1 MKINK
6 SFLISF
12 IVGIAFVSIGTLLCI
27 TAYTNMGLAFFFFLP
42 LAVGIS
48 SGTLP
53 DTKSAIWGTVIGLLL
68 FLFFLII
75 TRIEGIVC
83 ILMASPIV
91 FLAVFIGWLIGKAI
105 KRFRKKRAASFR
117 MSIAP
122 ILVYM
127 AASFFEVFSGN
138 YMVPASVSTTVVLQA
153 NKEQVYQS
161 IIQVDTVDV
170 ATSFLQKVGLPTPRK
185 CVLTKN
191 QVGGLRLCH
200 FEEGIIIE
208 EIIEMKENE
217 YLRMKVTE
225 CKLGHERSWLTFDED
240 IYRIKELTDSTTAI
254 TRTTTYASNLR
265 PRKYWEMME
274 ALTIKA
280 EQDFVFRNLKKDI
293 SLL

>member
-12 IVGIAFVSIGTLLCI
+12 FVGIAFVSIGTLLCL

-68 FLFFLII
+68 FLFFLIV
-75 TRIEGIVC
+75 THIEGIVC
-83 ILMASPIV
+83 ILMATPIV
-91 FLAVFIGWLIGKAI
+91 LIAVLVGWIIGKLI
-105 KRFRKKRAASFR
+105 KRFRKKRAASIK
-117 MSIAP
+117 MSVAP
-122 ILVYM
+122 ILLYGV
-127 AASFFEVFSGN
+127 ASFFEVFSGSDK
-138 YMVPASVSTTVVLQA
+138 VPASVSTTLVLQA
-153 NKEQVYQS
+153 NKQQVYQS

-170 ATSFLQKVGLPTPRK
+170 ETSFLQKVGLPTPRK

-191 QVGGLRLCH
+191 QVGGQRLCH
-200 FEEGIIIE
+200 FEEGIIVE

-217 YLRMKVTE
+217 YLRMKVTH
-225 CKLGHERSWLTFDED
+225 CKLGHERSWLKFDED
-240 IYRIKELTDSTTAI
+240 IYHIKALGDNTTAI

-274 ALTIKA
+274 AITIKA

-293 SLL
+293 SL